1 MGLPFL
7 DNLSAKVDQIIA
19 IDLGTRTTKA
29 VYLQRRD
36 GKFVLLDYV
45 LQEVPVFEKRLSNEL
60 LAEHLRTVVRNFK
73 ARTKRVVMVIPVA
86 DSLISHAEMPAV
98 DISDMRKMVRLNAKS
113 YFQQDLPDHAFDCYA
128 VPASSESAST
138 GKTSAKMR
146 AVVGAASQSFLTEL
160 ESAANDAGLIL
171 EAVTLSHLG
180 ATNAFLA
187 LPEEPHKGAVAL
199 VDIGFANTTVSI
211 LLDRELRFS
220 RVVNIGADM
229 LTTGLAESLNI
240 TYPVAE
246 GLKQIMP
253 DKVQSKLQ
261 TLLAPLARELRT
273 SIDFFEHQQENIVS
287 EIYVSGGSVRSASL
301 VQMLQSELNLPCKP
315 WDPSRSFVIELP
327 SALQSKIK
335 EDAPQLATALS
346 AGLAVLNPNLISLDL
361 LAEER
366 DAQALRRRDPV
377 KLGYFIG
384 ALSIVLIL
392 IWGSYLKIRST
403 DADAAVDRKLASL
416 KVLQKASLEVSAEAK
431 RAGELE
437 RTLKTL
443 QQWKTNRFEWAPA
456 FDALKHT
463 VVDDIQVVRIK
474 TDQTVSYIPALK
486 AVTNNNVVVAA
497 KPAITTE
504 KITVNIQAKDFADP
518 PAAEKFMESIKANPW
533 FQKHLRKNEPIR
545 LKDRLAPQVD
555 PADPTKT
562 FILFTV
568 ECYAER
574 IF

>member
-7 DNLSAKVDQIIA
+7 ENLSAKVDQIIA

-36 GKFVLLDYV
+36 DRFVLLDYV
-45 LQEVPVFEKRLSNEL
+45 LQEVPVSEKRFDI

-73 ARTKRVVMVIPVA
+73 ARTKRVVLVVPVA
-86 DSLISHAEMPAV
+86 DSLISHADMPAV
-98 DISDMRKMVRLNAKS
+98 DTSDMRKMVRLNAKS
-113 YFQQDLPDHAFDCYA
+113 YFQQDLPDYAFDCYA
-128 VPASSESAST
+128 AAASGETASS
-138 GKTSAKMR
+138 GKANVKMR
-146 AVVGAASQSFLTEL
+146 AVIGAASQSFLTEL
-160 ESAANDAGLIL
+160 ETAANEAGLIL

-211 LLDRELRFS
+211 LLNRELRFS

-229 LTTGLAESLNI
+229 LTTGLAEALNI

-273 SIDFFEHQQENIVS
+273 SIDFFEHQQENTVS

-315 WDPSRSFVIELP
+315 WDPSRSFGIDLP

-346 AGLAVLNPNLISLDL
+346 AGLAVLNPNLIRLDL

-366 DAQALRRRDPV
+366 EAQELRRRDPV
-377 KLGYFIG
+377 KLAYFLG

-392 IWGSYLKIRST
+392 IWGSYLKIRSME
-403 DADAAVDRKLASL
+403 AGAAVDRKEASL
-416 KVLQKASLEVSAEAK
+416 NGLLKASLEVSAEAK
-431 RAGELE
+431 KAGELE
-437 RTLKTL
+437 RTLIAL
-443 QQWKTNRFEWAPA
+443 QQWTSNRFEWAPA
-456 FDALKHT
+456 FEALKHT
-463 VVDDIQVVRIK
+463 VVDDIQVVRVK
-474 TDQTVSYIPALK
+474 TDQMLIYSPAIK
-486 AVTNNNVVVAA
+486 AITNDNVVTAA
-497 KPAITTE
+497 KPAVTTE
-504 KITVNIQAKDFADP
+504 KITMNIQAKDFADP
-518 PAAEKFMESIKANPW
+518 PAAEKFMETIKANSW

-555 PADPTKT
+555 PADPAKT

-574 IF
+574 NF